1 MEENKLQISLKGSKK
16 FLNFDLVTK
25 KDFNEKELSILQFKS
40 MKMEGIFIDE
50 YVEREKKLFDELE
63 KVFVLF

>member
-16 FLNFDLVTK
+16 TLNFDLVTK

>member
-16 FLNFDLVTK
+16 TLNFDLVNK
-25 KDFNEKELSILQFKS
+25 NDFNEKELSILQFKS

>member
-16 FLNFDLVTK
+16 TLNFDLVTK
-25 KDFNEKELSILQFKS
+25 KDFNEKELSILQFMS